1 MCPGIDRTW
10 NGSLPCSMYRRLLLG
25 GWSAGGLRA
34 ILSVSIPSVSSWIAG
49 GLCAAEPT
57 ASQEPL
63 HLCCQE
69 PRLFPLQ
76 CGVFCEHLVYASSL
90 PALALAPVDF
100 TAKFSTA
107 HYVEHLRATV
117 NLSNQSSRF
126 LGLSS
131 EPGQTRCGPPNGPLS
146 DRQVAPLR
154 LFLPEPADGPQ
165 AAPSLAFPGPLCA
178 LLRRPSGWDGHG
190 QRLLTVWA
198 AAPTQD
204 QAAHPLRGPR
214 IRRTILLK

>member
-49 GLCAAEPT
+49 GLRAAEPT

-90 PALALAPVDF
+90 PASALAPVDF
-100 TAKFSTA
+100 TAKFSAA

-126 LGLSS
+126 LGLSPANQARHNVGRLMGLS
-131 EPGQTRCGPPNGPLS
+131 PIVKPPPSACFSLNRPMG
-146 DRQVAPLR
+146 LR
-154 LFLPEPADGPQ
+154 PPP
-165 AAPSLAFPGPLCA
+165 P
-178 LLRRPSGWDGHG
+178 
-190 QRLLTVWA
+190 
-198 AAPTQD
+198 
-204 QAAHPLRGPR
+204 
-214 IRRTILLK
+214 

>member
-34 ILSVSIPSVSSWIAG
+34 ILSVSIPTCQIG
-49 GLCAAEPT
+49 CCAT
-57 ASQEPL
+57 ACGDHATSQEPL

-90 PALALAPVDF
+90 PASALAPVDF
-100 TAKFSTA
+100 TAKFSAA

-126 LGLSS
+126 LGLSPANQARHNVGRLMGLS
-131 EPGQTRCGPPNGPLS
+131 PIVKPPPSACFSLNRPMG
-146 DRQVAPLR
+146 LR
-154 LFLPEPADGPQ
+154 PPP
-165 AAPSLAFPGPLCA
+165 P
-178 LLRRPSGWDGHG
+178 
-190 QRLLTVWA
+190 
-198 AAPTQD
+198 
-204 QAAHPLRGPR
+204 
-214 IRRTILLK
+214 